1 MWLILIFYSCVP
13 FDVVLPESELMLGC
27 FQCSKETS
35 VKVIINDQSLKIRT
49 LKTTWTSCPWLYCW
63 RYTRWSF
70 FFKQMCHWNC
80 VIYCVQGL
88 QYGANWSWCGHCH
101 HKLRFQIEST
111 RFHQLQSSALDT
123 SGWLTIF
130 VFCSNKTIRSLVL
143 NVSHYMHNFLC
154 HSIHY
159 RPIHEFKLVCKLMY
173 FLEHSGSIV
182 PEHFWY

>member
-1 MWLILIFYSCVP
+1 M
-13 FDVVLPESELMLGC
+13 
-27 FQCSKETS
+27 
-35 VKVIINDQSLKIRT
+35 
-49 LKTTWTSCPWLYCW
+49 
-63 RYTRWSF
+63 
-70 FFKQMCHWNC
+70 
-80 VIYCVQGL
+80 QGL

-130 VFCSNKTIRSLVL
+130 VFCSNKMIRSLVL

-159 RPIHEFKLVCKLMY
+159 RPIHEFKLVCKLIY
-173 FLEHSGSIV
+173 FLEHSQVHSGLLYSGTESGQCSGAPISLV
-182 PEHFWY
+182 FHTKFFLFFLRELLFNEGDIGLHLLLCYQSLCLLCFI

>member
-1 MWLILIFYSCVP
+1 M
-13 FDVVLPESELMLGC
+13 
-27 FQCSKETS
+27 
-35 VKVIINDQSLKIRT
+35 
-49 LKTTWTSCPWLYCW
+49 
-63 RYTRWSF
+63 
-70 FFKQMCHWNC
+70 
-80 VIYCVQGL
+80 QGL

-154 HSIHY
+154 HSMHY
-159 RPIHEFKLVCKLMY
+159 RPIHEFKLLCKLMY
-173 FLEHSGSIV
+173 FPEQSCTFCTRTLVTFCTRVRQLVLSSI
-182 PEHFWY
+182 PNSFFFFTIPNSLCL